1 MATLDLKQASE
12 KTLALIVYALSIVVV
27 SLVAFLIFFPQVLAI
42 ESGINVSYL
51 PKFHAFIN
59 GTCAVLLVVAYFAI
73 RSKNIALHKTLMM
86 STFVLSSIFLI
97 SYVIYHSQAP
107 ATKFGGEGAIRY
119 FYFFVLI
126 SHIILAAIILPLALF
141 TIARSWRGEFDKHK
155 KIARWTLPL
164 WLYVAVTGVLVYVLI
179 SPYYNFPQ

>member
-1 MATLDLKQASE
+1 MPTLNLKQASE
-12 KTLALIVYALSIVVV
+12 KTLSLIVYTLSLVVV
-27 SLVAFLIFFPQVLAI
+27 SLVAFLIFFPQALAF
-42 ESGINVSYL
+42 ESGINVAYL

-59 GTCAVLLVVAYFAI
+59 GTCAVFLVAAYLAI
-73 RSKNIALHKTLMM
+73 RSRNIALHKTLMV

-107 ATKFGGEGAIRY
+107 ATKFGGEGLIRY
-119 FYFFVLI
+119 VYFFVLI
-126 SHIILAAIILPLALF
+126 THIVLAAIILPLALF

-164 WLYVAVTGVLVYVLI
+164 WFYVAVTGVLVYVMI
-179 SPYYNFPQ
+179 SPYYNFSQ